1 MRKSLIFFSI
11 IFFTNLYSTPILAQK
26 NQNKKNNNSE
36 IMVKI
41 ETTKGIITVK
51 LYNETPLHRDNFVKL
66 VEEKYYDGL
75 LFHRVINSF
84 MIQGGDPDSRNAKQ
98 GQMLGNG
105 GPDYTIPAEF
115 NSQLIHKKGAL
126 AAARTADQVNP
137 EKRSSGSQF
146 YIVQGNVYNDNQLQY
161 FSSQTKRQY
170 TDAQKEI
177 YKTLGGTPHLDGAY
191 TVLGEVVTG
200 LDIID
205 AIAAVKTDGANRPME
220 DVKIISMSIIK

>member
-191 TVLGEVVTG
+191 TVFGEVVTG

>member
-170 TDAQKEI
+170 TDTQKEI

-191 TVLGEVVTG
+191 TVFGEVVTG

-205 AIAAVKTDGANRPME
+205 AIAAVKTDGANRPVE

>member
-191 TVLGEVVTG
+191 TVFGEVVTG

-205 AIAAVKTDGANRPME
+205 AIAAVKTDGANRPVE